1 MLGRMSQRIFVGA
14 AGVYHLEQ
22 VKTFCLPPI
31 FDGLPDLS
39 ELETPWPP
47 KFCASIHRVVIR
59 DWLWRWM
66 GGGGIQ
72 DTRVLG

>member
-1 MLGRMSQRIFVGA
+1 
-14 AGVYHLEQ
+14 

-39 ELETPWPP
+39 ELVTPWPP

-59 DWLWRWM
+59 DWLWRRM